1 MDPFLR
7 MSASVGKA
15 AKPAVDSSTNPGAGG
30 GENAESGKP
39 QRGIQSVE
47 VGGRVLLAL
56 AQARAPLA
64 LSDLA
69 SAAQLAPGQAHAY
82 LVSLSRLGLIKRDEL
97 SGRYEPGPLALRLGL
112 LHLENQPAF
121 RAAVPRVAAL
131 AEAIGFSVAICIA
144 GPQGPTIVRY
154 EHAGFPLHVNLHV
167 GTVMSLPATSTGRVF
182 CAYLPRETLD
192 AMWANQSGGAH
203 RAMTPAAERAA
214 FDASLDEIRAR
225 GLARSV
231 DAPSPGISSLSAPVL
246 DADGALSLA
255 LTVIGSTGSID
266 VAADGPIARALL
278 ATARDISAELAA
290 TSTLSASYA
299 S

>member
-1 MDPFLR
+1 V
-7 MSASVGKA
+7 SKA
-15 AKPAVDSSTNPGAGG
+15 AKAAAGKGASGTEIAEGG
-30 GENAESGKP
+30 KT

-47 VGGRVLLAL
+47 VGGRLLLAL
-56 AQARAPLA
+56 AQARMPLA

-69 SAAQLAPGQAHAY
+69 IAADLAPGQAHAY
-82 LVSLSRLGLIKRDEL
+82 LVSLSRLGLVKRDEL
-97 SGRYEPGPLALRLGL
+97 SGRYEPGPLSLRLGL

-154 EHAGFPLHVNLHV
+154 EHGGFPLHVNLHV

-192 AMWANQSGGAH
+192 AMWANQSGADQS
-203 RAMTPAAERAA
+203 ATAAPRDAA
-214 FDASLDEIRAR
+214 FQTSLEKIRAR
-225 GLARSV
+225 GLESSV
-231 DAPSPGISSLSAPVL
+231 DAPSPGISSLSAPVF
-246 DADGALSLA
+246 DPDGRLALA

-266 VAADGPIARALL
+266 VAADGRIARALL
-278 ATARDISAELAA
+278 GAAREIGAELAA
-290 TSTLSASYA
+290 QPSLLASSAS
-299 S
+299 

>member
-1 MDPFLR
+1 
-7 MSASVGKA
+7 MSKA
-15 AKPAVDSSTNPGAGG
+15 AKTDSGAVSRKGPGVGKRAGAGAGDTADG
-30 GENAESGKP
+30 GKT

-47 VGGRVLLAL
+47 VGGRVLQAL
-56 AQARAPLA
+56 AQARRPLA

-69 SAAQLAPGQAHAY
+69 TAAQIAPGQAHAY
-82 LVSLSRLGLIKRDEL
+82 AVSLSQLGLIKRDEL

-182 CAYLPRETLD
+182 CAYLPRETLER
-192 AMWANQSGGAH
+192 MWANQSGTGG
-203 RAMTPAAERAA
+203 AMTPRAERAR
-214 FDASLDEIRAR
+214 FDAALDAIRTR
-225 GLARSV
+225 GLESSV

-246 DADGALSLA
+246 DAHGRLCLA
-255 LTVIGSTGSID
+255 LTVIGSTGAID
-266 VAADGPIARALL
+266 VAAGGATAGALL
-278 ATARDISAELAA
+278 AATRDISAELTAPP
-290 TSTLSASYA
+290 SLLAS
-299 S
+299 SSS